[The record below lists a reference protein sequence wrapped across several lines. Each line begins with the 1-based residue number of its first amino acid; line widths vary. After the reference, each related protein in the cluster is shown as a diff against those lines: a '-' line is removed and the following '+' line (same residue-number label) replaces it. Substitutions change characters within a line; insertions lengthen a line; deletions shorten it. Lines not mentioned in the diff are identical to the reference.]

1 MHITIFFIY
10 LCIEILHVMNS
21 NYKLNTIIKYNLLII
36 IGLFV
41 VAVLNGAR
49 QAEYPGRNAPVHEKI
64 ISTIKPIRDEKNDS
78 FTFNEI
84 YPIYF
89 LEWK

>member
-1 MHITIFFIY
+1 
-10 LCIEILHVMNS
+10 MNS
-21 NYKLNTIIKYNLLII
+21 NYKLSTIIKYKLLII

-49 QAEYPGRNAPVHEKI
+49 QVEHPGRNAPVHEGN
-64 ISTIKPIRDEKNDS
+64 ISTIKPFRDMNDDS
-78 FTFNEI
+78 FTYNDI

-89 LEWK
+89 LERE